1 MPGGEEAL
9 KKVPDVDVGMLAQV
23 AQNRGDEA
31 KKLMGE
37 TYEDILKVLG
47 KRRKLRGKHRRSR
60 KRSPRE

>member
-1 MPGGEEAL
+1 M

-37 TYEDILKVLG
+37 TYEDILKVLKEKAEKAKKIAG
-47 KRRKLRGKHRRSR
+47 KAQEESKEK
-60 KRSPRE
+60 PA